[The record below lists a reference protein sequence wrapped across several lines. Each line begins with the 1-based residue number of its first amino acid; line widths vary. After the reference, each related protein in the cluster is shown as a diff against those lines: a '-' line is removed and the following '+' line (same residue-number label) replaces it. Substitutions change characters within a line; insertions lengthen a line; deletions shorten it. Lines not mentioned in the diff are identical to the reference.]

1 MLYIVCDKLQYSH
14 MLPAL
19 PAVFVFCT
27 FVIIFSN
34 KQGCD
39 PCQLNNDEHHGLVS
53 FIPINLYLT
62 QTTGC
67 MIKSIFIL
75 SVAIVVGSCKSK
87 QEKLQPVKEK
97 ITESVYGSGIIK
109 SKNQYQVFSSLN
121 GLVAVLHVAEGD
133 VVKKGDPI
141 ISLTN
146 TTAQLN
152 TENAAISADYTSIA
166 ASTEKINEL
175 QVAINLAKEKMDND
189 ALLLQRQKNLWAEQI
204 GTRNEL
210 DQRELAYKSSVNAF
224 QTAKLRLAELQK
236 QLSFQAKQ
244 SQKSLQISKVIAGD
258 YIIRSEYNGKIYSLL
273 REKGEM
279 VSVQSPVAVIG
290 DAASFYLE
298 LQVDEYDIAR
308 IQPGQ
313 KILLHLDS
321 YRGQVFEATVRK
333 INPIMN
339 ERSKTFT
346 VEADFTKQPP
356 ALYPNLTCEAN
367 IVIQQKEAALTIPRN
382 YLLPGDKV
390 MLENKE
396 LRKVVVGLK
405 DFEKVEILGGL
416 TEKDII
422 LKPVQ

>member
-1 MLYIVCDKLQYSH
+1 MLYHSHILSGTAAYDKH
-14 MLPAL
+14 
-19 PAVFVFCT
+19 
-27 FVIIFSN
+27 
-34 KQGCD
+34 
-39 PCQLNNDEHHGLVS
+39 QLKDDEHHGLLCS
-53 FIPINLYLT
+53 ITINLYLT
-62 QTTGC
+62 QIRCRMT
-67 MIKSIFIL
+67 KSIFVL
-75 SVAIVVGSCKSK
+75 SLLFLFGSCKSK

-121 GLVAVLHVAEGD
+121 GLVSLIHVAEGD

-152 TENAAISADYTSIA
+152 TENAAISADYTSVA
-166 ASTEKINEL
+166 ANAEKINEL
-175 QVAINLAKEKMDND
+175 QISINLAKEKMDND

-210 DQRELAYKSSVNAF
+210 DQRELAYKNAVNAF
-224 QTAKLRLAELQK
+224 QTAKLRYAELQK
-236 QLSFQAKQ
+236 QISFQAKQ

-279 VSVQSPVAVIG
+279 VSVQNPVAIIG

-313 KILLHLDS
+313 KILLSLDS
-321 YRGQVFEATVRK
+321 YKGQVFEATVRK

-346 VEADFTKQPP
+346 IEADFTKQPP

-367 IVIQQKEAALTIPRN
+367 IIIQQKETALTIPRN
-382 YLLPGDKV
+382 YLLAGNNV

-405 DFEKVEILGGL
+405 DYEKVEILGGL
-416 TEKDII
+416 TEHDVI
-422 LKPVQ
+422 LKPAQ

>member
-1 MLYIVCDKLQYSH
+1 MKDYYTKVSFLKVLTVTQSSE
-14 MLPAL
+14 L
-19 PAVFVFCT
+19 
-27 FVIIFSN
+27 VISFTHFILLVTAYDTHLI
-34 KQGCD
+34 KD
-39 PCQLNNDEHHGLVS
+39 DEHHGLLCFVT
-53 FIPINLYLT
+53 INLYFTCILCRMT
-62 QTTGC
+62 
-67 MIKSIFIL
+67 KSIFFL
-75 SVAIVVGSCKSK
+75 SLFLLFISCKSK

-97 ITESVYGSGIIK
+97 ITESVYASGIIK

-121 GLVAVLHVAEGD
+121 GLVSVIHVAEGD
-133 VVKKGDPI
+133 VVKKGDPV

-152 TENAAISADYTSIA
+152 TENAAISADYTSVA
-166 ASTEKINEL
+166 ANAEKINEL
-175 QVAINLAKEKMDND
+175 QVAINNAKEKMESD

-210 DQRELAYKSSVNAF
+210 DQRELAYKSSANAY
-224 QTAKLRLAELQK
+224 QAAKLRYAELQK
-236 QLSFQAKQ
+236 QISFQAKQ

-258 YIIRSEYNGKIYSLL
+258 YIIKSEYNGKIYSLL

-279 VSVQSPVAVIG
+279 VSVQSPVAIIG
-290 DAASFYLE
+290 DASSFYLE

-308 IQPGQ
+308 ILPGQ
-313 KILLHLDS
+313 KILLGLDS
-321 YRGQVFEATVRK
+321 YKGQVFEATVRK

-367 IVIQQKEAALTIPRN
+367 IVIQQKETALTIPRN
-382 YLLPGDKV
+382 YLLAGNQV

-396 LRKVVVGLK
+396 LRKVIVGLK
-405 DFEKVEILGGL
+405 DYEKVEILGGL
-416 TEKDII
+416 TEQDVI
-422 LKPVQ
+422 LKPAQ

>member
-1 MLYIVCDKLQYSH
+1 MGISADDKHQ
-14 MLPAL
+14 
-19 PAVFVFCT
+19 V
-27 FVIIFSN
+27 
-34 KQGCD
+34 K
-39 PCQLNNDEHHGLVS
+39 NDEHHGFVS
-53 FIPINLYLT
+53 FLPINLYLT
-62 QTTGC
+62 HITGC
-67 MIKSIFIL
+67 MVRPIFIL
-75 SVAIVVGSCKSK
+75 SVAILFGSCKSK

-97 ITESVYGSGIIK
+97 ITESVYASGIIK
-109 SKNQYQVFSSLN
+109 SKNQYQVFSSMN
-121 GLVAVLHVAEGD
+121 GLVSVLHVTEGD

-152 TENAAISADYTSIA
+152 TENAAINADY
-166 ASTEKINEL
+166 ASVGANAEKINEL

-210 DQRELAYKSSVNAF
+210 DQRELAYKNSANAF

-236 QLSFQAKQ
+236 QLNFQAKQ

-258 YIIRSEYNGKIYSLL
+258 YIIRSEYNGKVYSLL
-273 REKGEM
+273 KEKGEM

-313 KILLHLDS
+313 KILLSLDS
-321 YRGQVFEATVRK
+321 YKGQVFEATVRK
-333 INPIMN
+333 VNPIMN

-346 VEADFTKQPP
+346 VEADFTKEPP

-367 IVIQQKEAALTIPRN
+367 IVIQQKEMALTIPRN
-382 YLLPGDKV
+382 YLLAGNKV

-396 LRKVVVGLK
+396 LRQVTVGLK
-405 DFEKVEILGGL
+405 DYEKVEILGGL
-416 TEKDII
+416 TEHDII
-422 LKPVQ
+422 LKPAQ

>member
-1 MLYIVCDKLQYSH
+1 MLYDSH
-14 MLPAL
+14 IPGGIS
-19 PAVFVFCT
+19 VY
-27 FVIIFSN
+27 
-34 KQGCD
+34 
-39 PCQLNNDEHHGLVS
+39 DEHQLKDDQHHV
-53 FIPINLYLT
+53 IVHCMPVNLYLSH
-62 QTTGC
+62 TTAF
-67 MIKSIFIL
+67 MVRSVFIL
-75 SVAIVVGSCKSK
+75 SAAMLLGSCKSR

-97 ITESVYGSGIIK
+97 ITESVYASGIIK

-121 GLVAVLHVAEGD
+121 GLVSVLHVTEGD
-133 VVKKGDPI
+133 MVKKGDPI

-152 TENAAISADYTSIA
+152 TENAAIAADY
-166 ASTEKINEL
+166 ASVGANAEKINEL
-175 QVAINLAKEKMDND
+175 QVAVNLAKEKMDND

-210 DQRELAYKSSVNAF
+210 DQRELAYKNSVNAL

-236 QLSFQAKQ
+236 QLNFQAKQ

-258 YIIRSEYNGKIYSLL
+258 YIIRSGYNGKIYSLL
-273 REKGEM
+273 KQKGEM
-279 VSVQSPVAVIG
+279 VSVQSPVAIIG

-308 IQPGQ
+308 IEPGQ
-313 KILLHLDS
+313 KILLSLDS
-321 YRGQVFEATVRK
+321 YKGQVFDATVRK

-367 IVIQQKEAALTIPRN
+367 IVIQQKETALTIPRN
-382 YLLPGDKV
+382 YLLAGNKV

-396 LRKVVVGLK
+396 LRQVTVGLK
-405 DFEKVEILGGL
+405 DYEKVEILGGL
-416 TEKDII
+416 NEHDVI
-422 LKPVQ
+422 LKPAQ

>member
-1 MLYIVCDKLQYSH
+1 MYAFGGGGKDKS
-14 MLPAL
+14 
-19 PAVFVFCT
+19 
-27 FVIIFSN
+27 
-34 KQGCD
+34 GCD
-39 PCQLNNDEHHGLVS
+39 QHQLKDDEHHGLVY
-53 FIPINLYLT
+53 FITINLYLT
-62 QTTGC
+62 YIICRMT
-67 MIKSIFIL
+67 KSIFVL
-75 SVAIVVGSCKSK
+75 SLAVLFGSCKSK

-97 ITESVYGSGIIK
+97 ITESVYASGIIK

-121 GLVAVLHVAEGD
+121 GIVAVIHVAEGD
-133 VVKKGDPI
+133 VVKKGDSI

-152 TENAAISADYTSIA
+152 TENAAISADYTSVA
-166 ASTEKINEL
+166 ANAEKINEL

-210 DQRELAYKSSVNAF
+210 DQRELAYKNSVNAF

-279 VSVQSPVAVIG
+279 VSVQSPVAIIG
-290 DAASFYLE
+290 DATAFYLE

-308 IQPGQ
+308 IQSGQ
-313 KILLHLDS
+313 KILLSLDS
-321 YRGQVFEATVRK
+321 YKGQVYEATVRK

-346 VEADFTKQPP
+346 IEADFIKQPP

-367 IVIQQKEAALTIPRN
+367 IIIQQKETALTIPRN
-382 YLLPGDKV
+382 YLLAGNNV

-405 DFEKVEILGGL
+405 DYEKVEILGGL
-416 TEKDII
+416 TEQDFI
-422 LKPVQ
+422 LKPAQ

>member
-1 MLYIVCDKLQYSH
+1 MLYITVDKLQDSH
-14 MLPAL
+14 MLYDS
-19 PAVFVFCT
+19 
-27 FVIIFSN
+27 IIFMS
-34 KQGCD
+34 KSGYDKHQIK
-39 PCQLNNDEHHGLVS
+39 PDEHHGFLCFMPV
-53 FIPINLYLT
+53 ILYLT
-62 QTTGC
+62 LIIEC
-67 MIKSIFIL
+67 MVRSIFVL
-75 SVAIVVGSCKSK
+75 SVAVLFGSCKSK

-97 ITESVYGSGIIK
+97 ITESVYASGIIK

-121 GLVAVLHVAEGD
+121 GLVSVLHVTEGD

-152 TENAAISADYTSIA
+152 TENAAISADY
-166 ASTEKINEL
+166 ASVSANAEKINEL

-210 DQRELAYKSSVNAF
+210 DQRELAYRNSVNAF

-236 QLSFQAKQ
+236 QLNFQAKQ

-273 REKGEM
+273 KEKGEM

-313 KILLHLDS
+313 KILLNLDS
-321 YRGQVFEATVRK
+321 YKGQVFEATVRK

-339 ERSKTFT
+339 ERSKTFM
-346 VEADFTKQPP
+346 VEADFTKEPP

-382 YLLPGDKV
+382 YLLAGNKV

-396 LRKVVVGLK
+396 LRQVTVGLK
-405 DFEKVEILGGL
+405 DYEKVEILGGL
-416 TEKDII
+416 TEHDVI
-422 LKPVQ
+422 LKPAQ